1 MSESE
6 HRMIEILRILNVQE
20 KPIGSKV
27 IADELKNKGY
37 NLGER
42 AVRYHMQILDEKGY
56 TERKGYSGRVITEL
70 GRAKLEKGLIYDQV
84 DFTFSKFEERIY
96 LTDFDYNKKCG
107 NVIVNTSNILD
118 NKAFD
123 IIKKVFAAGVCVS
136 PLINAKKIEINGKK
150 GYVMKTICGT
160 TIDGVF
166 LKNGIPSI
174 PQYGGLV
181 EIEDYYPTKFSEL
194 ISYKKTSITPL
205 DAFIAKDMTSVLDVA
220 EHGTGTIPANFRII
234 PETGLKKAKEIIQK
248 LEKVGIG
255 GVLEIGETSENVL
268 GIPVP
273 EGMVGISIIGGITPF
288 CAAQEM
294 DYKVDIKTGEE
305 FIDYNKLKE
314 LESSKHKIKKAKK
327 VEYKKTPF
335 ILTKSLNRMNQ
346 VDYDIETNE
355 GNIVANI
362 SYLDRLDLD
371 DALTIMKRT
380 YKNLPK
386 YMNPLFNIV
395 DHPSDESKVGIA
407 TVCSLSI
414 DGILINNGIMS
425 TPRYGGLLELGKP
438 PLFVE
443 MISYDGSSIDPHKIF
458 IFKNLT
464 QISKRKNPKK
474 ILASIKEVPYIARP
488 ECKAILDKINENG
501 FPIFK
506 VGKPRE
512 LVYNAKVDNYNFGIV
527 TGSGLNSIAAIKE
540 KGIAIEAKAVETI
553 LPIEDMSL
561 IYEQWLKKIAFKN
574 LNKNSKKLLKK

>member
-6 HRMIEILRILNVQE
+6 HRMIEILRILNNHD

-27 IADELKNKGY
+27 IANELRNKGY

-56 TERKGYSGRVITEL
+56 TERKGYSGRIITDY
-70 GRAKLEKGLIYDQV
+70 GRMELEKGLIYDQV
-84 DFTFSKFEERIY
+84 DFTFSKFEEKIY
-96 LTDFDYNKKCG
+96 QTSFDYETKKG

-118 NKAFD
+118 KEAFN
-123 IIKKVFAAGVCVS
+123 IIKKVFESGVCVS
-136 PLINAKKIEINGKK
+136 PLINEELGEINGKT
-150 GYVMKTICGT
+150 GYIIKTICGT
-160 TIDGVF
+160 TIDGIL
-166 LKNGIPSI
+166 LKNGIPTI

-181 EIEDYYPTKFSEL
+181 SIEDYAPTKFSEL
-194 ISYKKTSITPL
+194 ISYKKTSISPL
-205 DAFIAKDMTSVLDVA
+205 EAFIAKDMTSVLNVVED
-220 EHGTGTIPANFRII
+220 GNGDIPANFRTIPGSNLEKAKGII
-234 PETGLKKAKEIIQK
+234 ENLKKC
-248 LEKVGIG
+248 GIG
-255 GVLEIGETSENVL
+255 GVLEIGEIGESLL

-273 EGMVGISIIGGITPF
+273 EDMVGIAVIGGITPF

-314 LESSKHKIKKAKK
+314 LESSKHKIRKAKK
-327 VEYKKTPF
+327 IEYKKTPF

-362 SYLDRLDLD
+362 SYLNKIDLD
-371 DALTIMKRT
+371 DALTIMKKT
-380 YKNLPK
+380 YKSLPK

-395 DHPSDESKVGIA
+395 DHPTDDSKVGIA

-464 QISKRKNPKK
+464 SISKHQNPKK
-474 ILASIKEVPYIARP
+474 ILASIKEVLYIARP
-488 ECKAILDKINENG
+488 ECEEILDKINENG

-561 IYEQWLKKIAFKN
+561 IYEQ
-574 LNKNSKKLLKK
+574 

>member
-27 IADELKNKGY
+27 IADELKTKGY

-96 LTDFDYNKKCG
+96 LTDFDYNKRRG

-123 IIKKVFAAGVCVS
+123 IIKEVFAAGVCVS
-136 PLINAKKIEINGKK
+136 PLINAKKTEINGKK

-234 PETGLKKAKEIIQK
+234 PGTSVEKAKEIIQK

-305 FIDYNKLKE
+305 F

-327 VEYKKTPF
+327 IEYKKTPF

-362 SYLDRLDLD
+362 SYLNKQDLD
-371 DALTIMKRT
+371 DALAIMKRT
-380 YKNLPK
+380 YKSLPK

-395 DHPSDESKVGIA
+395 DHPTDDSKVGIA

-464 QISKRKNPKK
+464 SISKRQNPKK

-488 ECKAILDKINENG
+488 ECEEILDKINENG

-561 IYEQWLKKIAFKN
+561 IYEQ
-574 LNKNSKKLLKK
+574 